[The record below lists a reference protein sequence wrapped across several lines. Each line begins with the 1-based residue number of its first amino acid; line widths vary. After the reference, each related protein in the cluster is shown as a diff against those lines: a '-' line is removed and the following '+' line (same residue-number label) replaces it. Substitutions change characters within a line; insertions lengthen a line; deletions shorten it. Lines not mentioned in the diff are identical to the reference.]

1 MAAPPPISCFPAS
14 APSKVLAALTQDE
27 RAHLLD
33 LLAKVLTRAAEVAAQ
48 LSEPLKG
55 QRIRPARLD
64 RPRQS
69 T

>member
-1 MAAPPPISCFPAS
+1 MS
-14 APSKVLAALTQDE
+14 ALTQDE

-33 LLAKVLTRAAEVAAQ
+33 LLAKVLARAAEVAAEPP
-48 LSEPLKG
+48 EPLKG

-64 RPRQS
+64 GPRPS